1 MALPARLADSKP
13 MRLTLS
19 RQLVGKHVRRLRE
32 EAGLSLRALAAA
44 SGFSASL
51 LSQLENGL
59 VSPSIHSM
67 EKISNAL
74 GVTLGAF
81 FSNVD
86 RGAGGGVIRV
96 MDRDRMTSSWSKARI
111 EALSPM
117 TSRRRFDSLL
127 ITLGPGGRS
136 GKRPVVH
143 PTEEFAFVVKGRP
156 TLHLGSD
163 EHRLGR
169 GDAVTLPP
177 TQLRLW
183 TNTSTVECCVLVV
196 ALRGHS

>member
-1 MALPARLADSKP
+1 
-13 MRLTLS
+13 
-19 RQLVGKHVRRLRE
+19 
-32 EAGLSLRALAAA
+32 
-44 SGFSASL
+44 
-51 LSQLENGL
+51 
-59 VSPSIHSM
+59 M

-86 RGAGGGVIRV
+86 NGTGGGVIRV
-96 MDRDRMTSSWSKARI
+96 KDRGCISSTWSKAEI

-117 TSRRRFDSLL
+117 SSRQRLEPLL
-127 ITLGPGGRS
+127 ITLEPGGRS

-143 PTEEFAFVVKGRP
+143 PAEEFAFVVKGRP
-156 TLHLGSD
+156 TLRLGSD
-163 EHRLGR
+163 EHRLAP

-196 ALRGHS
+196 ALRAQP